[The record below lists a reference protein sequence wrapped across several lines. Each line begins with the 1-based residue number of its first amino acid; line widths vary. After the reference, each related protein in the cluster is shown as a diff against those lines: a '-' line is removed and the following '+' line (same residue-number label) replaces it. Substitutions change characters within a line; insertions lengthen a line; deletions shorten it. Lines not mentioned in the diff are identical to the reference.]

1 MLESELPRAASAV
14 PADQLRRAA
23 VALILYAQDGDPWL
37 LFTRRTERVAD
48 HKGQISFPGG
58 SQDPTDA
65 SLVETALREAQEEL
79 GVDPGSLRVVA
90 GLEPVFTVVTRYI
103 ITPFVAYTPR
113 RPEVR
118 PNAFEVAEVI
128 DVPIPALLDPA
139 IRRVEVWDSHGV
151 PREVYFY
158 QYGEHNIWGATAR
171 ILKQFLE
178 RCYTSEWWQGVVRG
192 EVAYRPPTDTPPTPV

>member
-1 MLESELPRAASAV
+1 MDAERARALGITEGN
-14 PADQLRRAA
+14 LRQAA
-23 VALILYAQDGDPWL
+23 VVMILYERAGEPWA

-58 SQDPTDA
+58 SVDPTDK

-79 GVDPGSLRVVA
+79 GIDPASLRVVA
-90 GLEPVFTVVTRYI
+90 ALKPVFTVVTRYI
-103 ITPFVAYTPR
+103 IAPFVAYVPR

-118 PNAFEVAEVI
+118 PDAFEVAEVI
-128 DVPIPALLDPA
+128 DAPLTALLDPA
-139 IRRVEVWDSHGV
+139 VRRVEKWDSQGV

-171 ILKQFLE
+171 ILKQFLDG
-178 RCYTSEWWQGVVRG
+178 YTPEWWEAVRRG
-192 EVAYRPPTDTPPTPV
+192 EVTYQSLTDTPPTPV